1 MTRALEP
8 KDMVD
13 WFVEG
18 EAAVL
23 PALRRE
29 GGMLLLRRWLF
40 CVYGDTI
47 GSRTMVDQLGN
58 KKDIPGQGGCVKSLA
73 SGGGDVIVGLRVAP
87 ATVLAD
93 TLPLPY
99 FGVNRVM
106 GMLAGFDLQ

>member
-40 CVYGDTI
+40 CVYGDTMGPERWSI
-47 GSRTMVDQLGN
+47 SLEIKR
-58 KKDIPGQGGCVKSLA
+58 PGCVKLLA